1 MDKTTFQ
8 RLASE
13 RLMQS
18 HEKKLW
24 CELPEVFVNFAL
36 DDVRAYDFSPPVDY
50 RDDPMTFTL
59 RAIQTAFER
68 QQVDL
73 AALGTAPQ
81 ISCELGKTPRVLLPN
96 VLISPVWLTGGSVE
110 GNSWRSKSKNQVE
123 PEPEPEFLEDFL
135 EEVYPEIAYLQLRAF
150 RNRSVRVTCHRH
162 ELYEGVYEYAFKMLS
177 LPAHMLG
184 VFRD

>member
-1 MDKTTFQ
+1 MDKSTFQ
-8 RLASE
+8 RLAAA

-18 HEKKLW
+18 HENKLW
-24 CELPEVFVNFAL
+24 CELPEIFVNFAL
-36 DDVRAYDFSPPVDY
+36 DDVRSSDFSSPVNY
-50 RDDPMTFTL
+50 HDDPTAYTL
-59 RAIQTAFER
+59 QALQTAFER
-68 QQVDL
+68 QQIDL
-73 AALGTAPQ
+73 RALDT
-81 ISCELGKTPRVLLPN
+81 ELSVQLAVGKTPRVLLPN

-162 ELYEGVYEYAFKMLS
+162 ELYEGFYEYAFKMLS